1 MFAPVAR
8 LEMVRLLLA
17 LAAHDGWSVHHM
29 DVKSAFLNG
38 DLEEEVYV
46 QQPPGFIDDK
56 QGGAVLRLRKALYGL
71 RQAPRAWHSKL
82 DASLV
87 SLGFDRCPMEHGVY
101 KRKTGNDLLLV
112 GVYVDDLIVTGSKD
126 TDIEEFKAQMG
137 KLFSMSDL
145 GLLSYYLGIEV
156 QQSRGIITMCQSSYA
171 KKILE
176 MSGMI
181 GCNACATPME
191 NRLKLSKKDGSAAV
205 NPTEYR
211 SIVGS
216 LRYLVNTRP
225 DLAYSVGIVSRYMED
240 PTSQHMAAVKH
251 ILRYLSGTIR
261 FGCCY
266 RKQDQSDNG
275 LMGYSDSDLAG
286 DLDDR
291 RSTSGAAFFLGAS
304 LVTWTSQKQKVVAL
318 SSCEAEYIA
327 AASAACQGLWLS
339 RLLNDL
345 IGGAAKKFKLLVDNK
360 SAIALTKNPV
370 HHDRSK
376 HIDTKFHFIRQ
387 CVEEEKV
394 RLITLAQMV
403 S

>member
-1 MFAPVAR
+1 M
-8 LEMVRLLLA
+8 
-17 LAAHDGWSVHHM
+17 
-29 DVKSAFLNG
+29 
-38 DLEEEVYV
+38 
-46 QQPPGFIDDK
+46 
-56 QGGAVLRLRKALYGL
+56 
-71 RQAPRAWHSKL
+71 
-82 DASLV
+82 
-87 SLGFDRCPMEHGVY
+87 Y
-101 KRKTGNDLLLV
+101 KRKTGDDLLLV

-225 DLAYSVGIVSRYMED
+225 DLAYSVGIVSRYMEA

-251 ILRYLSGTIR
+251 IL
-261 FGCCY
+261 
-266 RKQDQSDNG
+266 
-275 LMGYSDSDLAG
+275 
-286 DLDDR
+286 
-291 RSTSGAAFFLGAS
+291 
-304 LVTWTSQKQKVVAL
+304 
-318 SSCEAEYIA
+318 
-327 AASAACQGLWLS
+327 
-339 RLLNDL
+339 
-345 IGGAAKKFKLLVDNK
+345 
-360 SAIALTKNPV
+360 
-370 HHDRSK
+370 
-376 HIDTKFHFIRQ
+376 
-387 CVEEEKV
+387 
-394 RLITLAQMV
+394 
-403 S
+403 